1 MRPIENKTVQGKVFG
16 ITQWIF
22 KYTIIVAKIDM
33 LAVLLYY
40 HHKPALQA
48 QSMCVCSQSEKE
60 FFLVT

>member
-33 LAVLLYY
+33 LAVFFDYND
-40 HHKPALQA
+40 KTVLQA
-48 QSMCVCSQSEKE
+48 QSECMCSQSD
-60 FFLVT
+60 